1 MTPETSVPTLLSR
14 LKAPA
19 PDLDK
24 LSIGAA
30 KPAKLQAWV
39 DALPRT
45 RVSYVTSL
53 LYRLLPEVVRL
64 RVAPEQRLELLEILR
79 PVTFQA
85 VEGLSRQFLNQPLI
99 LPQPARKTATVA
111 QALQKHLSNG
121 YLAAVR
127 DLCREPGEKEIKN
140 ELLDRQALVVHRGV
154 TGLGWLLLRSYQL
167 YTPIP
172 DRLWLEIHS
181 LYQLALAL
189 NLTDRPVPETLPHH
203 TKVNKVATSYKRLL
217 LLACAHPNQLRQ
229 TEISDAYQALEPLAL
244 QARLLEYQPGQDDN
258 LFALVLDNDAPPLY
272 KSRLPNEISGPALEL
287 DTGPVV
293 AALEAERASQAGR
306 GGGLNSLGLTL
317 TLNEHLIQSWQL
329 RTQRSFERQPASGA
343 MELTVGLSNLHFH
356 LTGGLSF
363 NLFMNKAAHV
373 QPGSQGP
380 FARKLP
386 LGKTDEDSDDPWGSA
401 FDAGG
406 GRLGGESLGS
416 FNIES
421 RIRKH
426 QQQDYRGEHPTYQV
440 PIVDLSPGGCCLEWR
455 EQMPVQLKAGEL
467 LGLREQGR
475 HKWSIGV
482 VRWIQQAKD
491 ATLLGVQT
499 LAPQANPLGAA
510 VIQKMGGYSEF
521 LRALEIPPFKAINQ
535 PATLLVNSVSFHEY
549 NKIRL
554 YRYNS
559 GEAEDNTKTQ
569 STVQLTRRRFSTA
582 AISQFE
588 FRQVSSGST
597 DKSETR

>member
-14 LKAPA
+14 LKAPES
-19 PDLDK
+19 DLDS

-64 RVAPEQRLELLEILR
+64 KVAPEQRLELLEILR
-79 PVTFQA
+79 PVTYQA
-85 VEGLSRQFLNQPLI
+85 VEGLSRQFLSQPLI
-99 LPQPARKTATVA
+99 LPQAARKTATVA

-127 DLCREPGEKEIKN
+127 DLCPEVSDKEVKN
-140 ELLDRQALVVHRGV
+140 DLMDRRALAIHRAI
-154 TGLGWLLLRSYQL
+154 TGLGLLLLRSYQL
-167 YTPIP
+167 YTPVP
-172 DRLWLEIHS
+172 DRLWLELHS

-189 NLTDRPVPETLPHH
+189 DLADRTLPETLPHH
-203 TKVNKVATSYKRLL
+203 TKLNKVVTSYKRLL

-229 TEISDAYQALEPLAL
+229 NEVNDLYQALEKLAP
-244 QARLLEYQPGQDDN
+244 QARLIEYQPDQDDN
-258 LFALVLDNDAPPLY
+258 LFALVLDNDTFPIH
-272 KSRLPNEISGPALEL
+272 KSRLPQNASGPTLEL
-287 DTGPVV
+287 DTGAVV
-293 AALEAERASQAGR
+293 AALETERVGQDGHDK
-306 GGGLNSLGLTL
+306 LGLTL
-317 TLNEHLIQSWQL
+317 SLSEHLMQSWQL
-329 RTQRSFERQPASGA
+329 RPQRSFERQATSGI

-356 LTGGLSF
+356 LARGLPF

-373 QPGSQGP
+373 QANTQSP
-380 FARKLP
+380 FAKKLP
-386 LGKTDEDSDDPWGSA
+386 LGKTDEDSEDPWGGA

-406 GRLGGESLGS
+406 ERLGGETLSS

-421 RIRKH
+421 RIQKH
-426 QQQDYRGEHPTYQV
+426 QQQDYRGEHPTHQV

-499 LAPQANPLGAA
+499 LAPRATPLGAA
-510 VIQKMGGYSEF
+510 AIQKTGDNSEF

-549 NKIRL
+549 HKIRL

-559 GEAEDNTKTQ
+559 GEAQDNAKTQ

-588 FRQVSSGST
+588 FREVSAGAA
-597 DKSETR
+597 DKSEKA

>member
-19 PDLDK
+19 SDLDS

-45 RVSYVTSL
+45 RVSYITSL
-53 LYRLLPEVVRL
+53 LYRLLPEVARL

-79 PVTFQA
+79 PVTYQA
-85 VEGLSRQFLNQPLI
+85 IEGLSKQFLNQPLI
-99 LPQPARKTATVA
+99 LPQAARKTATVA

-127 DLCREPGEKEIKN
+127 DLCQETDDKDRKG
-140 ELLDRQALVVHRGV
+140 ELLDRQALAIHRAV
-154 TGLGWLLLRSYQL
+154 TGLGLLLLRSYQL
-167 YTPIP
+167 YTPLP

-189 NLTDRPVPETLPHH
+189 NLTERPLPENLPHH
-203 TKVNKVATSYKRLL
+203 TKLNKVASSYKRLL
-217 LLACAHPNQLRQ
+217 LLSCAHPNQLRQ
-229 TEISDAYQALEPLAL
+229 TEINDVYQALEQLAL
-244 QARLLEYQPGQDDN
+244 QARLLDYQPGQDDN
-258 LFALVLDNDAPPLY
+258 LFALILDNDAPPIY
-272 KSRLPNEISGPALEL
+272 KSRLPQDVGGPTLEL

-293 AALEAERASQAGR
+293 AALETERTTQMGQS
-306 GGGLNSLGLTL
+306 GGSNNLGLSL
-317 TLNEHLIQSWQL
+317 PLSEHLIQSWQL
-329 RTQRSFERQPASGA
+329 RTQRSFERQAASGV

-356 LTGGLSF
+356 LTGGLPF
-363 NLFMNKAAHV
+363 NLFMNKAAQV
-373 QPGSQGP
+373 QKSEQSP

-386 LGKTDEDSDDPWGSA
+386 LGKTDEDSEDPWGSA

-406 GRLGGESLGS
+406 GRLQGAALGS
-416 FNIES
+416 FNIENS
-421 RIRKH
+421 IRKQ
-426 QQQDYRGEHPTYQV
+426 QQQDYRGVHPTYQV
-440 PIVDLSPGGCCLEWR
+440 PIVDVSPGGCCLEWR

-499 LAPQANPLGAA
+499 LAPQATPLGAA
-510 VIQKMGGYSEF
+510 AIQKTGGYSEF

-559 GEAEDNTKTQ
+559 GEAQDNAKTQ

-588 FRQVSSGST
+588 FRQVSSGPA
-597 DKSETR
+597 DKSGND

>member
-1 MTPETSVPTLLSR
+1 MTPETSIPTLLSR
-14 LKAPA
+14 LKTPV
-19 PDLDK
+19 PDIDS
-24 LSIGAA
+24 LSIGST

-53 LYRLLPEVVRL
+53 LYRLLPEVTRL

-79 PVTFQA
+79 PITYQA
-85 VEGLSRQFLNQPLI
+85 VEGLAKQFLNQPLI
-99 LPQPARKTATVA
+99 LPKAVRKTATVA

-121 YLAAVR
+121 YLAAVQS
-127 DLCREPGEKEIKN
+127 LCPEASEKEVKS
-140 ELLDRQALVVHRGV
+140 ELLDRQAMAIHRAI
-154 TGLGWLLLRSYQL
+154 TGLGLLLLRSYQL
-167 YTPIP
+167 YTPAP

-189 NLTDRPVPETLPHH
+189 DLADRPLPETLPHH
-203 TKVNKVATSYKRLL
+203 IKLNKVAASYKRLL

-229 TEISDAYQALEPLAL
+229 TEIGDVYQALEQLAP
-244 QARLLEYQPGQDDN
+244 QARLIDYQPDQDDN
-258 LFALVLDNDAPPLY
+258 LFAVVPDNDAPPIY
-272 KSRLPNEISGPALEL
+272 KSRLPRDATLEL

-293 AALEAERASQAGR
+293 AALETERTSQTGHGGSSGR
-306 GGGLNSLGLTL
+306 LGLTL
-317 TLNEHLIQSWQL
+317 PLCEHLIQSWQL
-329 RTQRSFERQPASGA
+329 LTQRSFERQAASGT

-356 LTGGLSF
+356 LAGGLPF
-363 NLFMNKAAHV
+363 NLFMNKAAQVHSGL
-373 QPGSQGP
+373 QSP
-380 FARKLP
+380 FAKKLP
-386 LGKTDEDSDDPWGSA
+386 LGKTDEDSEDPWGSA

-406 GRLGGESLGS
+406 GRLGGKTLGS

-421 RIRKH
+421 SIRKH
-426 QQQDYRGEHPTYQV
+426 QQQGYRGDHPTHQI

-455 EQMPVQLKAGEL
+455 EQMPVQLTAGEL

-491 ATLLGVQT
+491 ATLIGVQT
-499 LAPQANPLGAA
+499 LAPQAIPLGAA
-510 VIQKMGGYSEF
+510 VIQKTGGYSEF

-554 YRYNS
+554 YRFNS
-559 GEAEDNTKTQ
+559 GEAQDNAKTQ
-569 STVQLTRRRFSTA
+569 SIVQLTRRRFSTA
-582 AISQFE
+582 AVSQFE
-588 FRQVSSGST
+588 FRQVSSNPT
-597 DKSETR
+597 DKARSS